1 MYTLPELDRHR
12 DSTSL
17 TFIFIC
23 NHESTICEK
32 DSRRIIFEVMIAS
45 KILNRLDLSD
55 DFWAQFDVQ
64 TKILSKLVS
73 LYKIQSIDNRNI
85 LNISINPKVYFKKYR
100 DKIINKKHKGLKRDT
115 PGMDFEACLGLLCYM
130 SFVTKKKQTK

>member
-1 MYTLPELDRHR
+1 
-12 DSTSL
+12 
-17 TFIFIC
+17 
-23 NHESTICEK
+23 
-32 DSRRIIFEVMIAS
+32 MIAS
-45 KILNRLDLSD
+45 KILNRLDLSN

-64 TKILSKLVS
+64 TKTLSKLVSLHKIESKLVS
-73 LYKIQSIDNRNI
+73 LYKIESIDNRNI

>member
-1 MYTLPELDRHR
+1 
-12 DSTSL
+12 
-17 TFIFIC
+17 
-23 NHESTICEK
+23 
-32 DSRRIIFEVMIAS
+32 MIAS
-45 KILNRLDLSD
+45 KILNRLDLFN

-64 TKILSKLVS
+64 TKTLSKLVS
-73 LYKIQSIDNRNI
+73 LYKIESIDNRNI
-85 LNISINPKVYFKKYR
+85 LNISINPTVYFKKYR